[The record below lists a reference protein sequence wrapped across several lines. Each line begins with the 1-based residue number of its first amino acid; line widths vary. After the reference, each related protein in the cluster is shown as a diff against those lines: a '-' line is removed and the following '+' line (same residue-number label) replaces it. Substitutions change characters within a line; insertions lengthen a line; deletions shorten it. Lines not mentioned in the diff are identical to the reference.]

1 MTKIKVVLS
10 LRYSGYLTN
19 TSCVYQISFFF
30 SSFGQKSFV
39 PKKNL
44 RHVTIWDFKN
54 QKKLIFWIHSN
65 TCWCSQLYGNHKKV
79 FVDYFWRNSKFCF
92 VNLGSS
98 NAFFFS
104 RNFHRYFSERLLW
117 ICRVSTD
124 KLGWVQLRKDIN
136 TVEWFC
142 NINSQL
148 STFQM
153 FYYFGLCYL
162 VKNDW
167 RIWNFLW
174 IFGLEYQNK
183 HWTIRH
189 RDGCSVDP
197 LSQVVY

>member
-1 MTKIKVVLS
+1 MSYLLDIPATWQTHHVFVKYLFFSAHLDKKVLFLKKICGMLLFETLKIKK
-10 LRYSGYLTN
+10 T
-19 TSCVYQISFFF
+19 
-30 SSFGQKSFV
+30 
-39 PKKNL
+39 
-44 RHVTIWDFKN
+44 DFLN
-54 QKKLIFWIHSN
+54 SN